1 MNKKDRLAR
10 AEKMFERVRWLL
22 DNKGQDYGSEADA
35 NANFKETARKFGITP
50 FQVWGVLVDK
60 HIIAVANAIK
70 RNPNNPERV
79 AESIEESSTDIM
91 TYHVILPTLI
101 DDTKSEV

>member
-10 AEKMFERVRWLL
+10 AEKAFERVRWLL

-35 NANFKETARKFGITP
+35 NANFKETARKFGISP
-50 FQVWGVLVDK
+50 FQVWGMLVDK

-70 RNPNNPERV
+70 RNPNNPERI
-79 AESIEESSTDIM
+79 AESIEESIIDVI
-91 TYHVILPTLI
+91 TYHVILLTLI
-101 DDTKSEV
+101 DDMKKEV